1 MFKVSCN
8 ISTKIIQPLKSQL
21 YFEIN
26 EALNTP
32 ASILFFLEKKIQE
45 RILYKRLNL
54 NTYQDFTI
62 LTDTKPGYKGLKP
75 FSLTDSLPKYF
86 SFLTKVEKSE
96 KIKIKIKIKIK

>member
-32 ASILFFLEKKIQE
+32 ASILYFFKNTRPLKENKNTSYSDSKTGFKI
-45 RILYKRLNL
+45 
-54 NTYQDFTI
+54 
-62 LTDTKPGYKGLKP
+62 LKP
-75 FSLTDSLPKYF
+75 FSVIVLILNIF
-86 SFLTKVEKSE
+86 SYILTKVEKRARRLRLRIRLSKYLMTDLFE
-96 KIKIKIKIKIK
+96 